1 MQVAYRLNANE
12 LDINFLESIKKLFQ
26 SQQIYINI
34 SVNEKQDET
43 EYLLSNPAN
52 ASRLLNAINNIENHK
67 DKLIHKSIED
77 LGQ

>member
-12 LDINFLESIKKLFQ
+12 LDINFLESIKKLFKNKKL
-26 SQQIYINI
+26 NI
-34 SVNEKQDET
+34 SISVDKQENET

-67 DKLIHKSIED
+67 DKLLYKSIED
-77 LGQ
+77 LG

>member
-26 SQQIYINI
+26 EKRIYINI
-34 SVNEKQDET
+34 SLDKPQDET
-43 EYLLSNPAN
+43 EYLLSSSAN

-67 DKLIHKSIED
+67 DKLVHKSLED
-77 LGQ
+77 LG